1 MFISPMAI
9 HMEINIRV
17 LTATAVWQ
25 IKWQSCLCMIPD
37 LFSMGSGRNE
47 TGFSLLQCEVHVT
60 KVTQLVNARPW
71 IHIYFLHDFLYS
83 EITHL
88 LLTKK
93 RIKSF
98 QDIVLPLRILEVD
111 RLSSL
116 EYRLDNCIV
125 NNTLTPLTW
134 HSRFHDTIHF
144 IL

>member
-1 MFISPMAI
+1 MSLSPVAI
-9 HMEINIRV
+9 HIEINVRV
-17 LTATAVWQ
+17 LTVTAVWQ

-47 TGFSLLQCEVHVT
+47 TWFSWLQCEVHVM
-60 KVTQLVNARPW
+60 KVTQPVNAGPW
-71 IHIYFLHDFLYS
+71 TRIYFLHDFLYS
-83 EITHL
+83 EIIHL
-88 LLTKK
+88 LLNKK

-98 QDIVLPLRILEVD
+98 QDIVLTLRILEAD

-144 IL
+144 VL